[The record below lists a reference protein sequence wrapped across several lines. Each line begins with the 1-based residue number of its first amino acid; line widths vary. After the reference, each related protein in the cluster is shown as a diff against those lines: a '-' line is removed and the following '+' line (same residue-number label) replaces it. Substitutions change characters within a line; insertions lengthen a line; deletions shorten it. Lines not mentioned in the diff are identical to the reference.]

1 MTTTPQVDLAEAR
14 DYAAILDT
22 LDLEAGGAILRALAD
37 EVEALRKEIE
47 GWKADQRENIQVAI
61 ALQAELA
68 DCQAQ
73 RSAAFRTIEQLQ
85 DELALKA
92 VGPDGLPP
100 LPERKGRIM
109 FDGGECEADWLS
121 TQDAFDE
128 EQMQAY
134 ARAAIAAQQPSI
146 SQALTDPENQPNQFG
161 VEFGMAGKKMF
172 FQIGNQRFTL
182 DHEPEDGEGFKFM
195 CDMLAHALSV
205 FTPDVNPVL
214 ALAQKGG
221 G

>member
-1 MTTTPQVDLAEAR
+1 
-14 DYAAILDT
+14 
-22 LDLEAGGAILRALAD
+22 
-37 EVEALRKEIE
+37 
-47 GWKADQRENIQVAI
+47 
-61 ALQAELA
+61 
-68 DCQAQ
+68 
-73 RSAAFRTIEQLQ
+73 
-85 DELALKA
+85 